1 MTVKGESTSVRLWV
15 ACGYAGLIGGAIFGF
30 VRGLQHLPT
39 LPFAIVEGAM
49 LFGVPAFILGMFLAA
64 GWSLGALVRRH
75 FVSAG

>member
-1 MTVKGESTSVRLWV
+1 MPVT
-15 ACGYAGLIGGAIFGF
+15 ACAVLAHVCAACASLIGGAIFGF

-39 LPFAIVEGAM
+39 LPFAIVEGAI

-64 GWSLGALVRRH
+64 GWSLEALVRRH